1 MKLRVKMDIHDG
13 NVIWVVEQY
22 KGSFFGLFG
31 SWGMLAGFSHQ
42 LEALS
47 FMRSLT
53 NGMPYR
59 DYVAVEAMRA
69 LIALG
74 GMPPH
79 QIAARAHEVAKKM
92 EQERAKG

>member
-1 MKLRVKMDIHDG
+1 
-13 NVIWVVEQY
+13 
-22 KGSFFGLFG
+22 
-31 SWGMLAGFSHQ
+31 
-42 LEALS
+42 
-47 FMRSLT
+47 MRSLT

-59 DYVAVEAMRA
+59 DYVAVEAMRS

-74 GMPPH
+74 SMPPH